1 MNDNP
6 EDKASGRK
14 VDSDSRTG
22 GAVTAAGVDPAML
35 SRLIR
40 KPGPAP
46 VHLWDPPYCGEMD
59 MRIARDG
66 TWFHEGRP
74 IRRAALVRLFASV
87 LKKEG
92 ERFFLVTP
100 VEKVGIQVEDCPFV
114 AIGADI
120 ADPGPRQKI
129 VFTLNTG
136 EPVVVDEAHRLTV
149 SQVAGSDEPHPVVH
163 VRGGLYALLTRS
175 VFYQLVEAGE
185 TRLQDGVSRLEIR
198 SCGDVFE
205 LGSFSG

>member
-6 EDKASGRK
+6 EDNTSGPEAGGDSKA
-14 VDSDSRTG
+14 G
-22 GAVTAAGVDPAML
+22 GAVTEGSVDPAML
-35 SRLIR
+35 SKLIR
-40 KPGPAP
+40 QPGPAP

-59 MRIARDG
+59 LRIARDG
-66 TWFHEGRP
+66 SWIHEGRP

-114 AIGADI
+114 ATGVDI
-120 ADPGPRQKI
+120 ADPGPGQKI

-136 EPVVVDEAHRLTV
+136 DQVVVNEAHPLTV
-149 SQVAGSDEPHPVVH
+149 SQVAGSDEPHPIVH
-163 VRGGLYALLTRS
+163 VRDGLDALLARS

-185 TRLQDGVSRLEIR
+185 TRLQEGATRLEIR

-205 LGSFSG
+205 LGRL

>member
-1 MNDNP
+1 MNDRPGGN
-6 EDKASGRK
+6 A
-14 VDSDSRTG
+14 SDSEAGSDGKSDAAVSG
-22 GAVTAAGVDPAML
+22 GSVDPAML
-35 SRLIR
+35 ARLIR

-59 MRIARDG
+59 LRITRDG
-66 TWFHEGRP
+66 SWIHEGRP

-114 AIGADI
+114 ATGVDI
-120 ADPGPRQKI
+120 ADPGPEQKLI
-129 VFTLNTG
+129 FSLNTG
-136 EPVVVDEAHRLTV
+136 DQAVVDEAHPLSV
-149 SQVAGSDEPHPVVH
+149 SQVAGSDEPHPIVH
-163 VRGGLYALLTRS
+163 VRDGLNALLTRS
-175 VFYQLVEAGE
+175 VFYQVVAAGE
-185 TRLQDGVSRLEIR
+185 TCSEGGVTRLEIR

-205 LGSFSG
+205 LGQL